1 MMSAEPFWQ
10 EIPWHARKASA
21 PSSCW
26 RSVIYLESAIALT
39 APTVRKAIVPAWMP
53 VDPMLQPRAGS
64 SAASTQ
70 SMAPSSVRRADL
82 CIYTLR
88 PSCNAI
94 TNSRRYLSLWP
105 WAVNGNW
112 SSCAATAPIRPTSAA
127 PSTRSL
133 TTGKR
138 SSKTWKQT
146 GQRTRVAHWWWAV
159 PAHQTADAASHD
171 GRGMEVGLLD
181 TRCWRA
187 SEAETTPCTSALRAQ
202 WWATAPQ
209 SLPLA
214 MDGSQMNFSWYAP
227 NSQKTWRCRDQQTGQ
242 WSACCGG
249 RATMQAWMGTILLYL
264 EATQWFNVTAG
275 SLGGE
280 DLLWQLEQALPV
292 VKDFDISG
300 RGLGKLWGALRS
312 EMTAF
317 NHMFFWLRMAA
328 TGEGVRDGHC
338 NHGQTPSCRTHLLR
352 EVRML
357 SQLQGSFWLCI
368 ALNLGQN
375 PSLEFQK

>member
-26 RSVIYLESAIALT
+26 RSVIYLESTIALT

-70 SMAPSSVRRADL
+70 SDL

-159 PAHQTADAASHD
+159 LPIKQQMRHPWRQRNGSWLTWHKMLKSFRSGNNTMYICPQGPMVSDGPSTIAPRDGWLTDELLLICPQLAEDMEMPRSANRTMVGMLWGPCDNASLNGNHPAI
-171 GRGMEVGLLD
+171 
-181 TRCWRA
+181 
-187 SEAETTPCTSALRAQ
+187 P
-202 WWATAPQ
+202 
-209 SLPLA
+209 
-214 MDGSQMNFSWYAP
+214 GSYSMIQRDSW
-227 NSQKTWRCRDQQTGQ
+227 KL
-242 WSACCGG
+242 GG
-249 RATMQAWMGTILLYL
+249 RRLV
-264 EATQWFNVTAG
+264 VTAWTG
-275 SLGGE
+275 PSCGE
-280 DLLWQLEQALPV
+280 G
-292 VKDFDISG
+292 FDISG

-317 NHMFFWLRMAA
+317 NHMFSDFGWLPQVKESAMAIA
-328 TGEGVRDGHC
+328 TMADSIMSNPPPEGSAHAQPVARKFLVVY
-338 NHGQTPSCRTHLLR
+338 SIESRS
-352 EVRML
+352 E
-357 SQLQGSFWLCI
+357 S
-368 ALNLGQN
+368 
-375 PSLEFQK
+375 